1 MSCQGKKGRALERC
15 MKAYQRKSL
24 AMFPTFN
31 KKTDTVSVNARSN
44 NTKGIALSLRNK
56 PKGKANQIAK
66 DSSGSYRNY
75 NLRSKG

>member
-1 MSCQGKKGRALERC
+1 MSCKGKTGRALARC
-15 MKAYQRKSL
+15 MKAYQQKSL
-24 AMFPTFN
+24 AMFPNFN
-31 KKTDTVSVNARSN
+31 KDKDTVSVNARSN